1 MSAQPGELGLHSG
14 KNQNR
19 SIQVWK
25 NIGCLDEYEVV
36 QGSCVSYGRL
46 HLQAELPVC
55 LAILLNVFQHVF
67 QCDAMALQRHRL
79 PPGSRNPATSA
90 VGQPKSCARGT
101 LLD

>member
-67 QCDAMALQRHRL
+67 QCDAMALQKGIDFH
-79 PPGSRNPATSA
+79 PGLVTQQLAQSGSLNLALVVR
-90 VGQPKSCARGT
+90 C
-101 LLD
+101 